1 MYNALN
7 ETYLRAKVQTTNMC
21 IVSRCRLL
29 NGNCRMFD
37 LAIVTFLV
45 ISDLLQSFRN
55 ILLFIHV
62 KHSYLLRVLF
72 SKFEFP
78 ALISGFPIN

>member
-1 MYNALN
+1 
-7 ETYLRAKVQTTNMC
+7 
-21 IVSRCRLL
+21 
-29 NGNCRMFD
+29 MFD